1 MDNVLQYIINLIVFV
16 PIIIVLI
23 VASIKLSKAN
33 FSNIGNNKY
42 TKVLERTNLSKDTN
56 VFVLKIGDEG
66 CVLVSSPSKVE
77 KIKKLSKEEIEN
89 IQDLKQ
95 ESKVDISTLNLS
107 KLNLSKSI
115 LKKSNTNTLNT
126 DNLNLNEFKLNK
138 LNLKGKRYGRLR

>member
-16 PIIIVLI
+16 PITIVLI

-42 TKVLERTNLSKDTN
+42 TKVLERTNLSKDTD

-77 KIKKLSKEEIEN
+77 KIKELSKEEIEN

-107 KLNLSKSI
+107 KLNLRKSR
-115 LKKSNTNTLNT
+115 LKKSNTNTTDT

>member
-16 PIIIVLI
+16 PITIVLI

-33 FSNIGNNKY
+33 FPNIGNNKY
-42 TKVLERTNLSKDTN
+42 TKVLERTNLSKDTD

-77 KIKKLSKEEIEN
+77 KIKELSKEDIKNIE
-89 IQDLKQ
+89 DLKQ
-95 ESKVDISTLNLS
+95 ESKVDISNLDIS
-107 KLNLSKSI
+107 KLNLRKVR
-115 LKKSNTNTLNT
+115 LKKASTNNLNT
-126 DNLNLNEFKLNK
+126 ENLNLNEFKLNK

>member
-1 MDNVLQYIINLIVFV
+1 MNNVLQYIINLIVFV
-16 PIIIVLI
+16 PVIIVLI

-42 TKVLERTNLSKDTN
+42 TKVLERTNLSKDTD

-77 KIKKLSKEEIEN
+77 KIKELSKEDIEN
-89 IQDLKQ
+89 IEDLKQ
-95 ESKVDISTLNLS
+95 ESKVDISNLNVSKLSLS
-107 KLNLSKSI
+107 KVRF
-115 LKKSNTNTLNT
+115 KKSSTNNLNT

>member
-77 KIKKLSKEEIEN
+77 KIKELSKEEIEN

-107 KLNLSKSI
+107 KLNLSNSI

>member
-33 FSNIGNNKY
+33 FSNIGNNRY
-42 TKVLERTNLSKDTN
+42 TKVLERTNLSKDTD

-77 KIKKLSKEEIEN
+77 KIKELSKEEIEN

-95 ESKVDISTLNLS
+95 ESKVDISTLNLR
-107 KLNLSKSI
+107 KLNLSKSR
-115 LKKSNTNTLNT
+115 LKKSNTNTINT

>member
-33 FSNIGNNKY
+33 FSNIGNNRY
-42 TKVLERTNLSKDTN
+42 TKVLERTNLSKDTD

-77 KIKKLSKEEIEN
+77 KIKELSKEEIEN

-95 ESKVDISTLNLS
+95 ESKVDISTLNIS
-107 KLNLSKSI
+107 KLNLSKSR
-115 LKKSNTNTLNT
+115 LKKSNTNTINT

>member
-1 MDNVLQYIINLIVFV
+1 MNNVLQYIINLIVFV
-16 PIIIVLI
+16 PIVIVLI

-42 TKVLERTNLSKDTN
+42 TKVLERTNLSKDTD

-77 KIKKLSKEEIEN
+77 KIKELSKEDIEN
-89 IQDLKQ
+89 IEDLKQ
-95 ESKVDISTLNLS
+95 ESKVDISNLR
-107 KLNLSKSI
+107 KVR
-115 LKKSNTNTLNT
+115 LKKTDTNNLNT
-126 DNLNLNEFKLNK
+126 GNLNLNEFKLNK

>member
-42 TKVLERTNLSKDTN
+42 TKVLERTNLSKDTD

-77 KIKKLSKEEIEN
+77 KIKELSKEEIEN

-95 ESKVDISTLNLS
+95 ESKVDITN
-107 KLNLSKSI
+107 LNLSKSR
-115 LKKSNTNTLNT
+115 LKKSNTNTINT

>member
-77 KIKKLSKEEIEN
+77 KIKELSKEEIEN

>member
-33 FSNIGNNKY
+33 FSNIGNNRY
-42 TKVLERTNLSKDTN
+42 TKVLERTNLSKDTD

-77 KIKKLSKEEIEN
+77 KIKELSKEEIEN

-107 KLNLSKSI
+107 KLNLSKSR
-115 LKKSNTNTLNT
+115 LKKSNTNTVNT

>member
-42 TKVLERTNLSKDTN
+42 TKVLERTNLSKDTD

-77 KIKKLSKEEIEN
+77 KIKELSKEEIEN

-95 ESKVDISTLNLS
+95 ESKVDISTLNP
-107 KLNLSKSI
+107 N
-115 LKKSNTNTLNT
+115 
-126 DNLNLNEFKLNK
+126 KLNK

>member
-33 FSNIGNNKY
+33 FSNIGNNRY
-42 TKVLERTNLSKDTN
+42 TKVLERTNLSKDTD

-77 KIKKLSKEEIEN
+77 KIKELSKEEIEN

-107 KLNLSKSI
+107 KLNLSKSR
-115 LKKSNTNTLNT
+115 LKKSNTNTINT